1 MANLIAMFICGIVFG
16 ISVLMIVL
24 LHIFGD
30 DYFVPTEDEL
40 DEMCEW
46 YEAEYGKENNNG

>member
-1 MANLIAMFICGIVFG
+1 MGNLIAMFICGIVFG
-16 ISVLMIVL
+16 ISVLMIIL

-46 YEAEYGKENNNG
+46 YESEYGKGNNNG